1 MSDTGAAQAANDAVV
16 TDDKTTNAATD
27 QTNDTGD
34 LDETDPE
41 LDADGKPIVAEEEDE
56 LDVDGQK
63 YKVPRKVAEHLNK
76 NFQADYTRKTQAHSE
91 AVKTFEGRVASFDKV
106 SDEVIEARAEI
117 HAVSKSLKQYED
129 YFKTPAWDAL
139 KAQDP
144 VVAQQH
150 YLQYSEM
157 KGQRDTAARTLEE
170 KQGQLRDHA
179 NREYGERVAK
189 AQAEIA
195 KHVEGWAPGNDI
207 DLKLSA
213 YGKSRGY
220 TPEELGDMA
229 IRFPKLVGEFNR
241 LRLFDEAAKK
251 QKTQQTFEKTQAA
264 QPVTRVGGNG
274 GTANQRK
281 TTDSSGDQLSTEEW
295 VKRERARTAP
305 QPQQRKA

>member
-1 MSDTGAAQAANDAVV
+1 MSDTGAAQA
-16 TDDKTTNAATD
+16 
-27 QTNDTGD
+27 TNDTAVAVEND
-34 LDETDPE
+34 TTKAAENTEQTDGE
-41 LDADGKPIVAEEEDE
+41 NTEGEDGGEKQAEEEDE

-76 NFQADYTRKTQAHSE
+76 NFQADYTRKTQALAE
-91 AVKTFEGRVASFDKV
+91 QGKTLETKLASFDKV

-179 NREYGERVAK
+179 NRENGERIAR

-195 KHVEGWAPGNDI
+195 KHVEGWAPGNEL
-207 DLKLSA
+207 DLKISA
-213 YGKSRGY
+213 YGTSLGF
-220 TPEELGDMA
+220 TPQELGELA
-229 IRFPKLVGEFNR
+229 IRAPKLVGELNR

-274 GTANQRK
+274 GTAQQRK
-281 TTDSSGDQLSTEEW
+281 TTDASGDALSTEEW
-295 VKRERARTAP
+295 AKRERDRLSKRTA
-305 QPQQRKA
+305 QAGR

>member
-1 MSDTGAAQAANDAVV
+1 MSDTGAAQA
-16 TDDKTTNAATD
+16 
-27 QTNDTGD
+27 TNDTAVAVENDTTKAVENTEQTEGENTEGEED
-34 LDETDPE
+34 
-41 LDADGKPIVAEEEDE
+41 DGTPAEEEDE

-76 NFQADYTRKTQAHSE
+76 NFQADYTRKTQALAE
-91 AVKTFEGRVASFDKV
+91 QGKTLEGKLASFDKV

-139 KAQDP
+139 KAQEP

-179 NREYGERVAK
+179 NRENGERIAK

-195 KHVEGWAPGNDI
+195 KHVEGWAPGNEL

-213 YGKSRGY
+213 YGTSRGF
-220 TPEELGDMA
+220 TPQELGELA
-229 IRFPKLVGEFNR
+229 IRAPKLVGELNR
-241 LRLFDEAAKK
+241 LRIYDEAAKK

-264 QPVTRVGGNG
+264 QPVTRVGGSG
-274 GTANQRK
+274 GSAQQRK
-281 TTDSSGDQLSTEEW
+281 TTDSSGDQLSTAEW
-295 VKRERARTAP
+295 IKRESERNAA
-305 QPQQRKA
+305 QRKAMGRR